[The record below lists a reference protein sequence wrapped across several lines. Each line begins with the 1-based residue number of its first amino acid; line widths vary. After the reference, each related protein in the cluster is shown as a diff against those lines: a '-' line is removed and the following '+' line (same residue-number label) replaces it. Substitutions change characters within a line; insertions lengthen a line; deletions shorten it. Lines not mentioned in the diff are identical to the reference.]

1 MRRHTGD
8 PIMKKVVAMLT
19 LVIGS
24 AVAAHAAHPATAST
38 HTQATATSYHAPKTY
53 SKAAVAHR

>member
-1 MRRHTGD
+1 
-8 PIMKKVVAMLT
+8 MKKILAILMIT
-19 LVIGS
+19 AGS
-24 AVAAHAAHPATAST
+24 AVAAHAAHPATGSS